1 MLEFGRAFSGY
12 ALYYWIVLSEV
23 FGKHVVNVLSHI
35 GIFPEEVEDVAYH
48 APVAFTNDN
57 GFALPANL
65 TTVVVGYI

>member
-35 GIFPEEVEDVAYH
+35 GIFSEKVEDVAYH
-48 APVAFTNDN
+48 APMAFTDDY
-57 GFALPANL
+57 GFAFPADL
-65 TTVVVGYI
+65 ATAVVGNI